1 MAGQRGKFRQ
11 LADNWEAFG
20 RSDPLFGVLSDPTR
34 QGGNWDPEE
43 FFESGRA
50 HVRKLLNILD
60 GLQVTFA
67 RRACLDFGCG
77 VGRLTIPL
85 SASFERTVG
94 VDVAASMI
102 AAGRAYLRPGNR
114 CEFVVNR
121 DPDLRQFPDS
131 SFDVV
136 HSCLVLQHVPP
147 EITLG
152 YIAEFFRVATPGGLI
167 VFQLPETTIS
177 ESEISAAH
185 ALPASGYAASISI
198 LQWPR
203 SLAPSEVAMVRVAVT
218 NVGDA
223 VWPHDIPAG
232 RHITVANHWL
242 SPGGKV
248 VIADDARARL
258 TATMAPGGR
267 AEIELAVRAP
277 ETAGEY
283 LLEIDLVQER
293 ICWFAERGSSTA
305 KAQVTIAG
313 VPAPKPEAALEQP
326 RREPLLTRVAN
337 WFRRGTPSFEMH
349 TIPREIVER
358 TIAASGGTLLHAIDD
373 NAAGERWRSFT
384 YVARKQ
390 SSNNRSSVGDDD
402 ESGS

>member
-1 MAGQRGKFRQ
+1 MARQPGKFRE

-67 RRACLDFGCG
+67 RGACLDFGCG

-94 VDVAASMI
+94 VDVAGSMI
-102 AAGRAYLRPGNR
+102 AAGRAHVRPGDR
-114 CEFVVNR
+114 CEFIVNR
-121 DPDLRQFPDS
+121 DPDLRQFADS
-131 SFDVV
+131 SFDFV

-147 EITLG
+147 DVTLS
-152 YIAEFFRVATPGGLI
+152 YIAEFFRVAAPGGLI
-167 VFQLPETTIS
+167 VFQLPAATIS
-177 ESEISAAH
+177 EAEISAAH
-185 ALPASGYAASISI
+185 GLPASGYAAGISI
-198 LQWPR
+198 LEWPR
-203 SLAPSEVAMVRVAVT
+203 SLAPSGAAIVRVAVT
-218 NVGDA
+218 NVSNA
-223 VWPHDIPAG
+223 VWQHDIPAG

-242 SPGGKV
+242 SQSGEL

-258 TATMAPGGR
+258 TETMAPDSR

-277 ETAGEY
+277 DTAGEY

-293 ICWFAERGSSTA
+293 ICWFAERGSQTA
-305 KAQVTIAG
+305 RAQVTVAG
-313 VPAPKPEAALEQP
+313 PPVPKPEAAPEKP
-326 RREPLLTRVAN
+326 RRQGLLTRVAN

-349 TIPREIVER
+349 TVPREMVER
-358 TIAASGGTLLHAIDD
+358 TIAANGGTLLHAIDD

-384 YVARKQ
+384 YVARKA
-390 SSNNRSSVGDDD
+390 
-402 ESGS
+402 

>member
-1 MAGQRGKFRQ
+1 MARQGVKFRE

-34 QGGNWDPEE
+34 QGGNWDPGE

-60 GLQVTFA
+60 GLRVTFA
-67 RRACLDFGCG
+67 HGTCLDFGCG

-94 VDVAASMI
+94 VDVAGSMI
-102 AAGRAYLRPGNR
+102 AAARGNVRPGDR

-152 YIAEFFRVATPGGLI
+152 YIAEFFRVAARGGLI
-167 VFQLPETTIS
+167 VFQLPAATIS

-185 ALPASGYAASISI
+185 ALPASGYAAGISM
-198 LQWPR
+198 LECPQ
-203 SLAPSEVAMVRVAVT
+203 SLAPSEVAIVRVAIT
-218 NVGDA
+218 NLGSA
-223 VWPHDIPAG
+223 VWQHDIPAG

-242 SPGGKV
+242 SPSGGV
-248 VIADDARARL
+248 VIADDGRARL
-258 TATMAPGGR
+258 MTTMAPGNR
-267 AEIELAVRAP
+267 AEIELGVRAP
-277 ETAGEY
+277 DTVGEY

-305 KAQVTIAG
+305 KARVSVAG
-313 VPAPKPEAALEQP
+313 APAPKPEAAPEQP
-326 RREPLLTRVAN
+326 RREPMLTRIAN

-349 TIPREIVER
+349 TVPRETVER
-358 TIAASGGTLLHAIDD
+358 TITASGGKLLHAIDD

-384 YVARKQ
+384 YVARK
-390 SSNNRSSVGDDD
+390 V
-402 ESGS
+402 

>member
-1 MAGQRGKFRQ
+1 MAGQRGKFRE

-34 QGGNWDPEE
+34 QGGNWDLGE

-50 HVRKLLNILD
+50 HVRKLMNILD

-67 RRACLDFGCG
+67 RGACLDFGCG

-94 VDVAASMI
+94 VDVAGSMI
-102 AAGRAYLRPGNR
+102 AAARANVRPGDR

-131 SFDVV
+131 SFDFV

-147 EITLG
+147 GITLG

-167 VFQLPETTIS
+167 VFQLPAATIS
-177 ESEISAAH
+177 ESEISATH
-185 ALPASGYAASISI
+185 GLPASGYAAGISV
-198 LQWPR
+198 LECPR
-203 SLAPSEVAMVRVAVT
+203 SLQPSEAAMVRVAVT
-218 NVGDA
+218 NLGNA
-223 VWPHDIPAG
+223 VWPNDIPAG

-242 SPGGKV
+242 SPGGEV
-248 VIADDARARL
+248 VVADDARARL
-258 TATMAPGGR
+258 TATMAPGSR

-277 ETAGEY
+277 DAAGEY

-305 KAQVTIAG
+305 KARVSVAG
-313 VPAPKPEAALEQP
+313 VPAPKPEAAPEQP
-326 RREPLLTRVAN
+326 RREPLLTRIAN

-349 TIPREIVER
+349 TVPRDTVER
-358 TIAASGGTLLHAIDD
+358 AIAASGGTLLHAIDD

-384 YVARKQ
+384 YVARKA
-390 SSNNRSSVGDDD
+390 
-402 ESGS
+402 